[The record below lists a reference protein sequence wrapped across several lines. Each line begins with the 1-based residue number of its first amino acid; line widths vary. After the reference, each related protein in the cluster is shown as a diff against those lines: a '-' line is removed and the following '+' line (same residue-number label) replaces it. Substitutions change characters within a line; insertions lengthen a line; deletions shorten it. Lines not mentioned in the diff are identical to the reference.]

1 MYFSI
6 ITPTFNSSRYI
17 IKNIDSLNKQKF
29 INFEQIII
37 DNLSTDKTLE
47 IIKKRA
53 NYKIRIFSKKDKG
66 IYDAMNKG
74 SVLARGKF
82 LLFLNSDDWLEKNSL
97 ELVANII
104 LKNSNY
110 HIYYGNS
117 NFYNKKIFQ
126 FKHNSNIDKILKTN
140 SISHQA
146 TYYKKD
152 IFKKFKY
159 NEKYKVAADY
169 DFTIK
174 LIKNK
179 YKFFYINSILSN
191 NSLGGYS
198 SNLQR
203 SFNDFYKIQLKNN
216 KTIIVFKNIILEY
229 HYKLIYIIIKKIY
242 EKLFN

>member
-6 ITPTFNSSRYI
+6 ITPIFNSSKDI
-17 IKNIDSLNKQKF
+17 IKNIDSLNRQKF

-53 NYKIRIFSKKDKG
+53 RYKIRIFSKKDKG
-66 IYDAMNKG
+66 IYNAMNKG
-74 SVLARGKF
+74 AVLARGKF

-97 ELVANII
+97 ELVANTI

-110 HIYYGNS
+110 HVYYGDS
-117 NFYNKKIFQ
+117 NFYNKKSFQ
-126 FKHNSNIDKILKTN
+126 FKHNSNIDKTLKTN

-152 IFKKFKY
+152 IFRKYKY
-159 NEKYKVAADY
+159 NEKYKVGADY
-169 DFTIK
+169 DLTIK

-198 SNLQR
+198 SNLHQ
-203 SFNDFYKIQLKNN
+203 SFNDFYKIQLRNN
-216 KTIIVFKNIILEY
+216 KTIIAYKNIILEY
-229 HYKLIYIIIKKIY
+229 HYKLVYIFIKKIY

>member
-1 MYFSI
+1 LYFSI

-47 IIKKRA
+47 IIKKKA

-66 IYDAMNKG
+66 IYNAMNKG

-97 ELVANII
+97 ELVANTI

-110 HIYYGNS
+110 TVYYGDS
-117 NFYNKKIFQ
+117 NFYNKKSFQ
-126 FKHNSNIDKILKTN
+126 FKHNSNIDEILKTN

-152 IFKKFKY
+152 IFRKYKY
-159 NEKYKVAADY
+159 NEKYKVGADY

-174 LIKNK
+174 LIKDK

-198 SNLQR
+198 SNLHQ

-216 KTIIVFKNIILEY
+216 GALTAYKNIILEY
-229 HYKLIYIIIKKIY
+229 HYKLICVFIKKLCKII
-242 EKLFN
+242 

>member
-1 MYFSI
+1 LYFSI

-66 IYDAMNKG
+66 IYNAMNKG

-97 ELVANII
+97 ELVANTI

-110 HIYYGNS
+110 TVYYGDS
-117 NFYNKKIFQ
+117 NFYNKKSFQ
-126 FKHNSNIDKILKTN
+126 FKHNSNIDEILKTN

-152 IFKKFKY
+152 IFRKYKY
-159 NEKYKVAADY
+159 NEKYKVGADY

-174 LIKNK
+174 LIKDK

-198 SNLQR
+198 SNLHQ

-216 KTIIVFKNIILEY
+216 GALTAYKNIILEY
-229 HYKLIYIIIKKIY
+229 HYKLICVFIKKLCKII
-242 EKLFN
+242 

>member
-6 ITPTFNSSRYI
+6 ITPTFNSSKDI
-17 IKNIDSLNKQKF
+17 IKNIDSLNRQKF

-53 NYKIRIFSKKDKG
+53 RYKIRIFSKKDKG
-66 IYDAMNKG
+66 IYNAMNKG
-74 SVLARGKF
+74 AVLARGKF
-82 LLFLNSDDWLEKNSL
+82 ILFLNSDDWLEKNSL
-97 ELVANII
+97 EFVVNTI

-110 HIYYGNS
+110 HVYYGDS

-126 FKHNSNIDKILKTN
+126 FKHKSNIDKILKKN

-146 TYYKKD
+146 IYYKKD
-152 IFKKFKY
+152 IFRKFKY

-169 DFTIK
+169 DLTIK

-198 SNLQR
+198 SNLHR
-203 SFNDFYKIQLKNN
+203 SFNDFYKIQLRNN
-216 KTIIVFKNIILEY
+216 KTIIAYKNIILEY
-229 HYKLIYIIIKKIY
+229 HYKLIYIFIKKIY

>member
-6 ITPTFNSSRYI
+6 ITPTFNSSEYI

-47 IIKKRA
+47 IIKKKA

-66 IYDAMNKG
+66 IYNAMNKG
-74 SVLARGKF
+74 AILARGKF

-97 ELVANII
+97 EMVANTI

-110 HIYYGNS
+110 AIYYGDS
-117 NFYNKKIFQ
+117 NFYNKKSFQ
-126 FKHNSNIDKILKTN
+126 FKHNSNIDEILKTN

-146 TYYKKD
+146 IYYKKD
-152 IFKKFKY
+152 IFRKYKY
-159 NEKYKVAADY
+159 NEKYKVGADY

-174 LIKNK
+174 LIKDK

-198 SNLQR
+198 SNLHQ

-216 KTIIVFKNIILEY
+216 GALTAYKNIILEY
-229 HYKLIYIIIKKIY
+229 HYKLICVFIKKLCKII
-242 EKLFN
+242 